1 MADAAERPAHR
12 LPRKMSA
19 RAITRV
25 TLATPAHPSLRP
37 DACPREPALTLPRPP
52 SMFAPHMSLLPKLVE
67 RLQRHPKRIVFPE
80 GADPRIL
87 QAARQ
92 WVTRRMGAPIL
103 LGERARIKEA
113 AAQLDV
119 NLAGIRLLD
128 PARSEELEGFVKRYA
143 ALRCDKGLKP
153 GEARAALRDNNCF
166 AALMLAAGQ
175 VDALVGGATVA
186 ASSALRPLFQVIPRL
201 EHVRT
206 ASSLMILD
214 WDEEKFGLDGS
225 LFLADCGVI
234 PDPTAE
240 QLADIAVA
248 TAMIAHHLTNALP
261 RVALLS
267 YASKSDVA
275 HPAVVKVRRATEL
288 ARAKAAGAALPMEID
303 GELQVDAALDPH
315 VAETKKVAGAVAG
328 QANVLIFP
336 DLASANIGFKLV
348 QVLAGANTFGQIIT
362 GLSRPAA
369 EISRGASAHD
379 VFGAAAVVGCQAID
393 QRLLYGTP

>member
-1 MADAAERPAHR
+1 
-12 LPRKMSA
+12 
-19 RAITRV
+19 
-25 TLATPAHPSLRP
+25 
-37 DACPREPALTLPRPP
+37 LTLPDPGGI
-52 SMFAPHMSLLPKLVE
+52 FAPHMSLLPKLVE

-113 AAQLDV
+113 AALLDV
-119 NLAGIRLLD
+119 NLAGMRLLD
-128 PARSEELEGFVKRYA
+128 PARSEDFEDFVARLE
-143 ALRCDKGLKP
+143 ALRRDKGLTP
-153 GEARAALRDNNCF
+153 GEARAALGDNNYF
-166 AALMLAAGQ
+166 AAMMLAAGQ
-175 VDALVGGATVA
+175 VDALVGGATVS
-186 ASSALRPLFQVIPRL
+186 ASSALCPLFQIIPRL
-201 EHVRT
+201 ENVAS

-214 WDEEKFGLDGS
+214 WDEQKVGIDGS

-240 QLADIAVA
+240 QLADIAIT
-248 TAMIAHHLTNALP
+248 TAMIARHLTNELP

-267 YASKSDVA
+267 YATKSTSE
-275 HPAVVKVRRATEL
+275 HPAVAKMRAATAL
-288 ARAKAAGAALPMEID
+288 ARAKAAAAALPIEIE

-315 VAETKKVAGAVAG
+315 VAETKQVAGAVAG
-328 QANVLIFP
+328 RANVLIFP
-336 DLASANIGFKLV
+336 DLGSANIGFKLV

-393 QRLLYGTP
+393 RRLLYGTP